1 MKETKAVEERGG
13 RGGHQEEEE
22 PGTDGSQGRRLR
34 LNLHQ
39 LQKENLEL
47 MSTHNQ
53 EVRTGKDR

>member
-1 MKETKAVEERGG
+1 MEERGG
-13 RGGHQEEEE
+13 RGGHEEEE
-22 PGTDGSQGRRLR
+22 ERGTKKLR

-53 EVRTGKDR
+53 EVRTGEDT